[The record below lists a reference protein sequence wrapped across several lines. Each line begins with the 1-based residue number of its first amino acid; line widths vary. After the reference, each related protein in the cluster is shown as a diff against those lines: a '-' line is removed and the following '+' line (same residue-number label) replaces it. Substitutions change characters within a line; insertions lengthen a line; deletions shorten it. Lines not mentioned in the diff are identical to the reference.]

1 MGRVIVK
8 RGNAMKKIDVN
19 LKDRAY
25 SIVIMEG
32 LLDDLAAKI
41 ESFVSQRKVLII
53 SDSNVSKLYS
63 KQVIDAIKE
72 KAADVDIAVFPAG
85 EPSKTLKTIESLYE
99 KAIEFALDRSSVIVA
114 LGGGVVGDIAGFLA
128 ATYMRGIDFIQIPT
142 SLLAMVDSS
151 VGGKTGVDLPAG
163 KNLVGA
169 FWQPKVVLID
179 PNTLKTLPERE
190 IKCGLAEVVKY
201 GIIMDEDFFCYLEN
215 HTKELNNLDCGCF
228 SDIIA
233 RCCALKAEVVI
244 ADEREETGA
253 RAILNYGHTFA
264 HAIEVIRGFKNINH
278 GEAVAIGMCMA
289 ASLSVTD
296 MRLDDAAELRQENLL
311 RALHLPCSIDQ
322 VKASEIYKAMH
333 KDKKVVNGKLR
344 FILPETIG
352 EVTLVSEEIDKQMI
366 MQAIRNCCD

>member
-1 MGRVIVK
+1 
-8 RGNAMKKIDVN
+8 MKKIDVN
-19 LKDRAY
+19 LKERAY

-41 ESFVSQRKVLII
+41 DSFVSSRKVLIV

-63 KQVIDAIKE
+63 KKVIDAIKE
-72 KAADVDIAVFPAG
+72 KATDVDIAIFPAG

-99 KAIEFALDRSSVIVA
+99 KAIEFGLDRSSVIVA

-190 IKCGLAEVVKY
+190 IKCGLAEVIKY

-215 HTKELNNLDCGCF
+215 HTKELNTLDCGCF
-228 SDIIA
+228 SDVIA

-244 ADEREETGA
+244 ADEREETGT

-264 HAIEVIRGFKNINH
+264 HAIEVIRGFENINH

-289 ASLSVTD
+289 ASLSVAD

-352 EVTLVSEEIDKQMI
+352 EVTFVSDEIDKSMI